1 MHKFLFINISK
12 FPKKKTEGKDKIVKG
27 IAKRIGVLGLL
38 VIEKELFVST
48 NGAVSRTGG

>member
-1 MHKFLFINISK
+1 MLFFNISK
-12 FPKKKTEGKDKIVKG
+12 IPKKKSEGKDKIVRG

-48 NGAVSRTGG
+48 NGAVSRSSG